1 VVCPLRDSR
10 PIDSMEVEARPRHAV
25 CMVCDFFYP
34 SMGVS
39 VVLFF
44 VVDTILYQTNAFS
57 KVSWALRGSI
67 FQ

>member
-1 VVCPLRDSR
+1 MVCPLRDSR
-10 PIDSMEVEARPRHAV
+10 LIDSMEVEARPRHAV

-39 VVLFF
+39 VVFFF
-44 VVDTILYQTNAFS
+44 VVDTILYQAKAFS
-57 KVSWALRGSI
+57 KVSWAPRVSM